1 MRQIKGPVDPADT
14 EDLAGADAV
23 IGADAAF
30 GVNGVAG
37 TGGVA
42 GSGAGADA
50 ASGLGGVAAGA
61 GVLAGG
67 GATGGEDVAVRLS
80 SASVRLPRPAIASS
94 VVLFVLIGAA
104 TASLGAALPAIRVL
118 YPAGASSGGRL
129 VSLYM
134 LGSLIAITVGGL
146 GERRLPPA
154 SAISALIGF
163 FAVGCLGIG
172 LAPNWA
178 FLQIAAVAAG
188 AGFGGLALYV
198 NTAFVQ
204 ASDGRNLV
212 MLNLI
217 NAAYSAGAVAGPV
230 LTGLSAHLGV
240 RLLYPVCGVLAV
252 ACLPARGCSR
262 ALARRESAP
271 VPAARSQ
278 PGLAVLKI
286 MVPFAAIGFLY
297 DGLETGTG
305 AWQSTHLVWIG
316 YSVTA
321 AAQIA
326 ALFWAGILV
335 GRLILPALAA
345 LPPLAT
351 RLSPPVIAFGGVL
364 LSSAAIGAAS
374 LHWLAPYGYALAGF
388 GLAPVFPAML
398 AMTSRTAASP
408 QFANG
413 VMLSACMVGG
423 VFWPAIIGLF
433 AESSLPATIPFA
445 LAGIGGLCL
454 VAIWNSVRS
463 TGVGGGQEISHS

>member
-1 MRQIKGPVDPADT
+1 MATDG
-14 EDLAGADAV
+14 E
-23 IGADAAF
+23 
-30 GVNGVAG
+30 
-37 TGGVA
+37 
-42 GSGAGADA
+42 
-50 ASGLGGVAAGA
+50 
-61 GVLAGG
+61 G
-67 GATGGEDVAVRLS
+67 GAVRPP
-80 SASVRLPRPAIASS
+80 SAPARLPRRATVSS
-94 VVLFVLIGAA
+94 LALFVLLGAA

-134 LGSLIAITVGGL
+134 LGALIAITVGGL
-146 GERRLPPA
+146 GERKLPPA
-154 SAISALIGF
+154 KAIMSLIGF
-163 FAVGCLGIG
+163 FAAGCLGIG
-172 LAPNWA
+172 LAPNWT
-178 FLQIAAVAAG
+178 FLQITAVAAG
-188 AGFGGLALYV
+188 AGFGGLALYI

-212 MLNLI
+212 MLNFI

-240 RLLYPVCGVLAV
+240 RLLFPVCGVLAI
-252 ACLPARGCSR
+252 ACLPARGCSH
-262 ALARRESAP
+262 ALARRASAP
-271 VPAARSQ
+271 VATGRSQ
-278 PGLAVLKI
+278 PGLAMLKI

-326 ALFWAGILV
+326 ACFWAGLLV
-335 GRLILPALAA
+335 GRLVI
-345 LPPLAT
+345 PPLTT
-351 RLSPPVIAFGGVL
+351 RISASVIAFGGMLV
-364 LSSAAIGAAS
+364 SSTAISAAS

-423 VFWPAIIGLF
+423 VFWPVIIGLF
-433 AESSLPATIPFA
+433 AEPGMPATIPFA
-445 LAGIGGLCL
+445 LAAIGGLCL
-454 VAIWNSVRS
+454 VAIWNSVRV